1 MSEDTY
7 RALVVDD
14 HPGHRQ
20 LFFAILTSLG
30 VTVDLAADG
39 AEAILAATAR
49 PYELILMD
57 VSMPNVDGL
66 EATRRIREHEVASGS
81 PRANI
86 IMVTS
91 HSAPEDYSRSQ
102 AVGADGHVTKPV
114 DIAGLMAVIEDRYL
128 SAA

>member
-1 MSEDTY
+1 MSDDCY

-14 HPGHRQ
+14 NAGHRQ

-30 VTVDLAADG
+30 VTVDMASDG
-39 AEAILAATAR
+39 DEAVRAATACA
-49 PYELILMD
+49 YELILMD
-57 VSMPNVDGL
+57 VSMPNLDGL
-66 EATRRIREHEVASGS
+66 EATRLIRENELAAGL

-91 HSAPEDYSRSQ
+91 HGAPADFRRSQ

-114 DIAGLMAVIEDRYL
+114 DIAGLMAVIEERHL